1 MDFFPISINRT
12 ALNNHTGEII
22 FQIQLSV
29 QANLNVHGFFPTLRY
44 RIDEQDLISEQGGK
58 FPKINKRAGLNKQA
72 GWKIGKNLIK
82 EQD

>member
-1 MDFFPISINRT
+1 MIH
-12 ALNNHTGEII
+12 ACM
-22 FQIQLSV
+22 LS
-29 QANLNVHGFFPTLRY
+29 QNCILFCSCTLRY

-72 GWKIGKNLIK
+72 GWIIGKNLIK